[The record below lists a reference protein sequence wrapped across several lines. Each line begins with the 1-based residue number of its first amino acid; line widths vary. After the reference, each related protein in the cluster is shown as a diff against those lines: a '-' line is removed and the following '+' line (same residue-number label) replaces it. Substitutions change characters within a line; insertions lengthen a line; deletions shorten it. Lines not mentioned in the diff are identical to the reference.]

1 MKYAFIIGSN
11 AFVVP
16 NGVISIKDGEHS
28 KEILRIK
35 SIYQEDQPGSHLL
48 VDLDIEDHHGMRVKI
63 TNNMADNYTA
73 YVLKTES
80 NSLKIFKPDG
90 NIFINILQMDEHSAL
105 ALEHNIVAELE
116 VNMPV
121 TAIRLFGDFKAGDL
135 NISAENEKLFI
146 NHNGYA
152 TSALAGNKLEFTT
165 EGVVL

>member
-28 KEILRIK
+28 REIIRIK
-35 SIYQEDQPGSHLL
+35 SIYQAHQPGSHLM
-48 VDLDIEDHHGMRVKI
+48 VDLDIEDHHGMRIKI
-63 TNNMADNYTA
+63 TNNVAENYSA

-80 NSLKIFKPDG
+80 NSLKILNPDG
-90 NIFINILQMDEHSAL
+90 NIFINILQMDEDSAM

-121 TAIRLFGDFKAGDL
+121 TAIRIFGDFKAGDL
-135 NISAENEKLFI
+135 NISAENEKLFV
-146 NHNGYA
+146 NDNGYG
-152 TSALAGNKLEFTT
+152 TSALAGNKLQFTT

>member
-28 KEILRIK
+28 REIIRIK
-35 SIYQEDQPGSHLL
+35 SIYHEDQPGSHLL
-48 VDLDIEDHHGMRVKI
+48 VDLDIEDHHGMRVKV
-63 TNNMADNYTA
+63 TSNAADNYTA
-73 YVLKTES
+73 YVLKTEN
-80 NSLKIFKPDG
+80 NSLKILKPDG
-90 NIFINILQMDEHSAL
+90 NIFINVLQMDEDSAM

-121 TAIRLFGDFKAGDL
+121 TPIRIFGDFKAGDL

-146 NHNGYA
+146 NDNGYA
-152 TSALAGNKLEFTT
+152 TSALAGDKLQFTS